1 MRIRDLALIGTSL
14 AAVVSPAAGQQTAPR
29 VRWAHI
35 SYLTTATAYI
45 DAGRA
50 DGLRDTS
57 RVAVIRGDT
66 MVAVLSINF
75 LSTHQAACDLSGVAA
90 ALRVGDSVRFTPVT
104 EAHDSA
110 AAVAAVPPVARPAP
124 STTGWRPNGGLR
136 GRVGLYYLLIRPR
149 DGSGAQFSQP
159 SGDLR
164 LTGNGLGGT
173 GLGISLD
180 MRSRRT
186 LQTRADGFGSVARQQ
201 TRVYSGSLT
210 WQAAGSPLRLT
221 AGRQWAPG
229 MPSVGLVDGVS
240 AQLDGA
246 GWSSGVFAG
255 SEPEPVNLG
264 FSSSI
269 TQLGGYVQR
278 HSRAGS
284 PGRWSLSAGLSGSYL
299 RTGTNREFLY
309 LQGEYG
315 TRRLSL
321 FASQEVDYYR
331 PWRRV
336 GGERAI
342 SPTSTFANLQFHVS
356 DAITVTTGLD
366 NRRNAR
372 LYRDVVNPEITFDD
386 AFRRGAWLGV
396 SARSGRFLASVDAR
410 TSAGG
415 SAGATGSY
423 TLSLGADRLTRFGLS
438 VRSRN
443 TRYTS
448 MGRSG
453 WLQALTLGI
462 EPGGRG
468 SLQLTG
474 GQRTERDTTAAA
486 TTVRWL
492 SADFDLTLGRTWMA
506 ILSAYREQGGPTAN
520 DMLYAGLSFRF

>member
-1 MRIRDLALIGTSL
+1 LKIRDLALAGATL
-14 AAVVSPAAGQQTAPR
+14 TAFAPHAAGQQRAPR

-35 SYLTTATAYI
+35 TYLTTATAYI

-57 RVAVIRGDT
+57 RVSVVRGDST
-66 MVAVLSINF
+66 VAILPITF
-75 LSTHQAACDLSGVAA
+75 LATHRAACDLAGVTG
-90 ALRVGDSVRFTPVT
+90 ALSVGDSVRFAAAADAV
-104 EAHDSA
+104 DSA
-110 AAVAAVPPVARPAP
+110 TAVAAVVAAPRAAPPPA
-124 STTGWRPNGGLR
+124 GWRPNGGLR

-149 DGSGAQFSQP
+149 DGSGAQFAQP
-159 SGDLR
+159 SGDVR
-164 LTGNGLGGT
+164 LSGNDLGGS
-173 GLGISLD
+173 GLGISVD

-186 LQTRADGFGSVARQQ
+186 LQTRADGLGSDARQQ
-201 TRVYSGSLT
+201 TRVYQGALS

-240 AQLDGA
+240 AQLDAA
-246 GWSSGVFAG
+246 GWSGGAFAG
-255 SEPEPVNLG
+255 SEPEPVNLDL
-264 FSSSI
+264 SRTI
-269 TQLGGYVQR
+269 TQVGGYVQR
-278 HSRAGS
+278 HSRVGS

-299 RTGTNREFLY
+299 RSGTNREFLY

-342 SPTSTFANLQFHVS
+342 SPTSTFASLQFRLS
-356 DAITVTTGLD
+356 DAISVTTGVD

-386 AFRRGAWLGV
+386 AFRRGAWVGV
-396 SARSGRFLASVDAR
+396 SAHTGRFLGSVDAR

-423 TLSLGADRLTRFGLS
+423 TLSLGANRLTRYGLS

-448 MGRSG
+448 VGRSG
-453 WLQALTLGI
+453 WLQALTVGV
-462 EPGGRG
+462 EPGGLG
-468 SLQLTG
+468 SVQLTG
-474 GQRTERDTTAAA
+474 GQRIERDGVSGAS
-486 TTVRWL
+486 TVRWL
-492 SADFDLTLGRTWMA
+492 STDLDLSLGRRWMA
-506 ILSAYREQGGPTAN
+506 VVSAYREQGGSTAT
-520 DMLYAGLSFRF
+520 DLLYAGLSFRF

>member
-1 MRIRDLALIGTSL
+1 MRVRDLALTGATL
-14 AAVVSPAAGQQTAPR
+14 AAIAPRLAGQQTVPR
-29 VRWAHI
+29 VRWAHVT
-35 SYLTTATAYI
+35 YLTTATAYI

-57 RVAVIRGDT
+57 RVAVIRGDST
-66 MVAVLSINF
+66 IAVLPITF
-75 LSTHQAACDLSGVAA
+75 LATHRAACDLAGVAA
-90 ALRVGDSVRFTPVT
+90 ALSVGDSVRFTPVT
-104 EAHDSA
+104 DALDSA
-110 AAVAAVPPVARPAP
+110 TAVAPVSLMPRPALP
-124 STTGWRPNGGLR
+124 PAGWRPNGGLR
-136 GRVGLYYLLIRPR
+136 GRVGFYYLLIRPR
-149 DGSGAQFSQP
+149 DGSGAQFAQP
-159 SGDLR
+159 SGDVR
-164 LTGNGLGGT
+164 LIGNELGGT
-173 GLGISLD
+173 GFGVSVD

-186 LQTRADGFGSVARQQ
+186 LQTRADGLGSDARQQ
-201 TRVYSGSLT
+201 TRVYQGSLS
-210 WQAAGSPLRLT
+210 WQASGSPLRLT

-246 GWSSGVFAG
+246 GWTGGAFAG

-264 FSSSI
+264 LSSTI

-278 HSRAGS
+278 HNRPGS
-284 PGRWSLSAGLSGSYL
+284 PRRWSLSAGLSGSYL

-336 GGERAI
+336 GGERAV
-342 SPTSTFANLQFHVS
+342 SPTSTFANLQFHLS
-356 DAITVTTGLD
+356 DAIRVTTGVD

-372 LYRDVVNPEITFDD
+372 LYRDVVNPETTFDD

-396 SARSGRFLASVDAR
+396 SARTGRFQASVDAR

-415 SAGATGSY
+415 SAGTTGSY

-448 MGRSG
+448 VARNG
-453 WLQALTLGI
+453 WLQALTVGV
-462 EPGGRG
+462 EPGGIG
-468 SLQLTG
+468 SVQLTG
-474 GQRTERDTTAAA
+474 GQRIERDAVASA

-492 SADFDLTLGRTWMA
+492 SADLDLSLWRTWTA
-506 ILSAYREQGGPTAN
+506 VVSAYREQGGSTAN
-520 DMLYAGLSFRF
+520 DLLYAGLSFRF

>member
-1 MRIRDLALIGTSL
+1 MRIRDLALIGATL
-14 AAVVSPAAGQQTAPR
+14 AAIAPRVAGQQKAPR

-35 SYLTTATAYI
+35 TYLTTATAYI

-57 RVAVIRGDT
+57 RVAVIRGDST
-66 MVAVLSINF
+66 VAVLPITF
-75 LSTHQAACDLSGVAA
+75 LATHRAACDLAGVTA
-90 ALRVGDSVRFTPVT
+90 ALSVGDSVRFAPMTD
-104 EAHDSA
+104 ARDSA
-110 AAVAAVPPVARPAP
+110 ATVAVVPPVQRVATPAA
-124 STTGWRPNGGLR
+124 GWRPNAGLR
-136 GRVGLYYLLIRPR
+136 GRAGLYYLLIRPR

-159 SGDLR
+159 SGDVR
-164 LTGNGLGGT
+164 LSGNELGGT

-186 LQTRADGFGSVARQQ
+186 LQTRADGFGSDARQQ
-201 TRVYSGSLT
+201 TRVYQSSLS
-210 WQAAGSPLRLT
+210 WHASGSPLRLT

-246 GWSSGVFAG
+246 RWSGGAFAG
-255 SEPEPVNLG
+255 SEPEPINLG
-264 FSSSI
+264 LSGTI
-269 TQLGGYVQR
+269 TQIGGYVQR
-278 HSRAGS
+278 HSRVGS

-299 RTGTNREFLY
+299 RTGTNREFLH

-342 SPTSTFANLQFHVS
+342 SPTSTFANLQFHLS
-356 DAITVTTGLD
+356 DAISVTTGVD

-396 SARSGRFLASVDAR
+396 SAHRGRFLASVDAR

-448 MGRSG
+448 VGRSG
-453 WLQALTLGI
+453 WLQALTVGV
-462 EPGGRG
+462 EPGGLG
-468 SLQLTG
+468 SVQLTG
-474 GQRTERDTTAAA
+474 GQRIERDAAAAA
-486 TTVRWL
+486 TTIRWL
-492 SADFDLTLGRTWMA
+492 SADLDLSLGRRWMA
-506 ILSAYREQGGPTAN
+506 VGSAYREQGGSTAN
-520 DMLYAGLSFRF
+520 DLLYAGLSFRF

>member
-1 MRIRDLALIGTSL
+1 MRDFALIGASL
-14 AAVVSPAAGQQTAPR
+14 AAFVSPATGQQTAPR

-57 RVAVIRGDT
+57 RVVVIRGDST
-66 MVAVLSINF
+66 VAVLPINF
-75 LSTHQAACDLSGVAA
+75 LSTHQAACDLTGIAA
-90 ALRVGDSVRFTPVT
+90 ALSVGDSVRFTPVRD
-104 EAHDSA
+104 APDSA
-110 AAVAAVPPVARPAP
+110 PAVAAVQPVPRPGP

-149 DGSGAQFSQP
+149 DGSGAQFAQP

-164 LTGNGLGGT
+164 LTGNELGGSGLG
-173 GLGISLD
+173 LSLD

-186 LQTRADGFGSVARQQ
+186 LQTRADGLGSGARQQ
-201 TRVYSGSLT
+201 TRVYQGSLS
-210 WQAAGSPLRLT
+210 WQAAGSPLRVT

-240 AQLDGA
+240 AQLVGA
-246 GWSSGVFAG
+246 GWSGGAFAG

-264 FSSSI
+264 FSSTI

-284 PGRWSLSAGLSGSYL
+284 PGRWALSAGLSGSYL

-342 SPTSTFANLQFHVS
+342 SPTSTFANLQYRLS
-356 DAITVTTGLD
+356 DAISVTTGVD
-366 NRRNAR
+366 SRRNAR

-396 SARSGRFLASVDAR
+396 SARSGRLLASLDAR
-410 TSAGG
+410 TSGGG

-423 TLSLGADRLTRFGLS
+423 TLSLGADRLTGFGLS

-448 MGRSG
+448 VGRRG
-453 WLQALTLGI
+453 WLQALTVGI

-468 SLQLTG
+468 SVQLTG
-474 GQRTERDTTAAA
+474 GQRIEHDTTASA

-492 SADFDLTLGRTWMA
+492 SADLDLSLGRTWLA
-506 ILSAYREQGGPTAN
+506 ILSAYREQGGSTAN

>member
-1 MRIRDLALIGTSL
+1 MRNLALIGASL
-14 AAVVSPAAGQQTAPR
+14 AAFVSPAAGQQTAPR
-29 VRWAHI
+29 TRWAHI
-35 SYLTTATAYI
+35 AYLTTATAYI
-45 DAGRA
+45 DAGHA

-57 RVAVIRGDT
+57 RVAVMRGDT
-66 MVAVLSINF
+66 TVAMLPITF
-75 LSTHQAACDLSGVAA
+75 LATHRAACDLTGIAA
-90 ALRVGDSVRFTPVT
+90 TLSVGDSVRFTPV
-104 EAHDSA
+104 ADAPDSAPTA
-110 AAVAAVPPVARPAP
+110 AAVPVAPRAVS

-149 DGSGAQFSQP
+149 DGSGAQFAQP

-164 LTGNGLGGT
+164 LTGNELGGT
-173 GLGISLD
+173 GLGITLD

-186 LQTRADGFGSVARQQ
+186 LQTRADGLGSDARQQ
-201 TRVYSGSLT
+201 TRVYQGALS

-229 MPSVGLVDGVS
+229 MASVGLVDGMS
-240 AQLDGA
+240 AQLVGA
-246 GWSSGVFAG
+246 GWSGGAFAG

-264 FSSSI
+264 LSGTI

-284 PGRWSLSAGLSGSYL
+284 PERWSLSAGLSGSYL

-342 SPTSTFANLQFHVS
+342 SPTSTFANLQYRLS
-356 DAITVTTGLD
+356 DAISVTTGID
-366 NRRNAR
+366 SRRNAR
-372 LYRDVVNPEITFDD
+372 LYRDVINPEITFDD
-386 AFRRGAWLGV
+386 AFRRGAWVGV

-410 TSAGG
+410 TSTGG
-415 SAGATGSY
+415 SAGTTGSY
-423 TLSLGADRLTRFGLS
+423 TLSLGADRVTRFGLS
-438 VRSRN
+438 LRSRN

-448 MGRSG
+448 VGRSG

-468 SLQLTG
+468 SVQLTG
-474 GQRTERDTTAAA
+474 GQRIERDTTAGA
-486 TTVRWL
+486 TMVRWL
-492 SADFDLTLGRTWMA
+492 SADLDYSLGRTWMG
-506 ILSAYREQGGPTAN
+506 ILSAYREQGGITAN
-520 DMLYAGLSFRF
+520 DLLYAGLSFRF

>member
-1 MRIRDLALIGTSL
+1 MRARDLALFGASL
-14 AAVVSPAAGQQTAPR
+14 AGIVSPAAGQQAAPR

-35 SYLTTATAYI
+35 AYLTTATAYL

-50 DGLRDTS
+50 EGLRDSS
-57 RVAVIRGDT
+57 RVAVVRGDT
-66 MVAVLSINF
+66 TVAMLPITF
-75 LSTHQAACDLSGVAA
+75 LATHRAACDLTGITATLS
-90 ALRVGDSVRFTPVT
+90 VGDSVRFTPV
-104 EAHDSA
+104 ADAVDSA
-110 AAVAAVPPVARPAP
+110 AGVAVVPPPAAP
-124 STTGWRPNGGLR
+124 TTGWHPNGGLR
-136 GRVGLYYLLIRPR
+136 GRVGLYFLLIRPR
-149 DGSGAQFSQP
+149 DGSGAQFAQP

-164 LTGNGLGGT
+164 LTGNALGGT

-186 LQTRADGFGSVARQQ
+186 LQTRADGLGSDARQQ
-201 TRVYSGSLT
+201 TRVYQGSLS
-210 WQAAGSPLRLT
+210 WQASGTAPLRLT

-229 MPSVGLVDGVS
+229 MPSVGLVDGMS
-240 AQLDGA
+240 AQLVGA
-246 GWSSGVFAG
+246 GWSGGAFAG

-264 FSSSI
+264 LSGTI
-269 TQLGGYVQR
+269 TQVGGYVQR
-278 HSRAGS
+278 HSRAGA
-284 PGRWSLSAGLSGSYL
+284 PERWSLSAGLSGSYL

-342 SPTSTFANLQFHVS
+342 SPTSTFANLQVRLS
-356 DAITVTTGLD
+356 DVISVTTGID
-366 NRRNAR
+366 SRRNAR
-372 LYRDVVNPEITFDD
+372 LYRDVVNPEIAFDD

-396 SARSGRFLASVDAR
+396 SAHRGRFLASVDAR

-423 TLSLGADRLTRFGLS
+423 TLSLGADRLTPFGLS
-438 VRSRN
+438 LRSRN

-448 MGRSG
+448 VGRSG
-453 WLQALTLGI
+453 WLQAITLGI

-468 SLQLTG
+468 SVQLTG
-474 GQRTERDTTAAA
+474 GQRIERDTTAAA

-492 SADFDLTLGRTWMA
+492 SADLDYSLGRTWMV
-506 ILSAYREQGGPTAN
+506 ILSAYREQGGISAN

>member
-1 MRIRDLALIGTSL
+1 MKIRDLVL
-14 AAVVSPAAGQQTAPR
+14 AGATLAVTAPPVAAQQPAPR
-29 VRWAHI
+29 VHWAHI

-50 DGLRDTS
+50 EGLRDTS
-57 RVAVIRGDT
+57 RVAVIRGDST
-66 MVAVLSINF
+66 VAVLSITF
-75 LSTHQAACDLSGVAA
+75 LATHRAACDLAGVSTG
-90 ALRVGDSVRFTPVT
+90 LIVGDSVRFTPVT
-104 EAHDSA
+104 DALDSA
-110 AAVAAVPPVARPAP
+110 AAIAAAAVPHAAPPPA
-124 STTGWRPNGGLR
+124 GWRPNGGLR

-149 DGSGAQFSQP
+149 DGSGAQFAQP

-164 LTGNGLGGT
+164 LTGNELGGT

-186 LQTRADGFGSVARQQ
+186 LQTRPDGFGSDAQQQ
-201 TRVYSGSLT
+201 TRVYQGSLS

-221 AGRQWAPG
+221 GGRQWAPG
-229 MPSVGLVDGVS
+229 MPSVGLVDGLS
-240 AQLDGA
+240 AQIDGTV
-246 GWSSGVFAG
+246 WSGGTFAG

-264 FSSSI
+264 LSRTI

-284 PGRWSLSAGLSGSYL
+284 PRAWTVTAGLSGSYL
-299 RTGTNREFLY
+299 RSGTNREFLY
-309 LQGEYG
+309 LQGAYG

-321 FASQEVDYYR
+321 FAYQEVDYYR

-336 GGERAI
+336 GGERAV
-342 SPTSTFANLQFHVS
+342 SPTSTFANLQFHLS
-356 DAITVTTGLD
+356 DAISVTTGID

-396 SARSGRFLASVDAR
+396 SARRGRFLASVDAR
-410 TSAGG
+410 SSAGG

-423 TLSLGADRLTRFGLS
+423 TLSLGADRVTRYGLS
-438 VRSRN
+438 VRSRG

-448 MGRSG
+448 LGRSG
-453 WLQALTLGI
+453 WLQALTLGV
-462 EPGGRG
+462 EPGGLG
-468 SLQLTG
+468 SVQLTG
-474 GQRTERDTTAAA
+474 GQRIERAAAGA

-492 SADFDLTLGRTWMA
+492 SADLDLSLWRRWMA
-506 ILSAYREQGGPTAN
+506 VVSAYREQGGSTAT
-520 DMLYAGLSFRF
+520 DLLYAGLSLRF